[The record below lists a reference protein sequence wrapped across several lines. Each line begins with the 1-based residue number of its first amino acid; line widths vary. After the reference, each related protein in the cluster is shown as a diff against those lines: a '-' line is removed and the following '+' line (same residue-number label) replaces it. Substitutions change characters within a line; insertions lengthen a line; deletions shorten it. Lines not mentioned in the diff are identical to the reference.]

1 MSFKDTTASN
11 KTRRSKLKRCS
22 TGELT
27 APTAT
32 TSLRKP
38 TPDPY
43 RFFSFT
49 INLADLSFRFVLFCK
64 LFLHELFQTCR
75 IIKLYVLRL
84 PAGNFV
90 EFQEFIG
97 CLLQIQKKTRG
108 NSCHCCNQTSYYL
121 CCVMNLITQLDT
133 ASSKFIS
140 GVLRE
145 KRQEHVGRG
154 ILAFCV
160 ISAVFQEM
168 SQFHLDLMWR

>member
-49 INLADLSFRFVLFCK
+49 INLADQSFRFVLFCK

-75 IIKLYVLRL
+75 IIQLYVLRL

-97 CLLQIQKKTRG
+97 CLLQIQKKNKG
-108 NSCHCCNQTSYYL
+108 QFMPLLQSNQLLLVLCNE
-121 CCVMNLITQLDT
+121 LDHT
-133 ASSKFIS
+133 T
-140 GVLRE
+140 G
-145 KRQEHVGRG
+145 H
-154 ILAFCV
+154 
-160 ISAVFQEM
+160 
-168 SQFHLDLMWR
+168 SQQQIQ